1 MARVVP
7 TVPATAL
14 GGKEEGLPGALC
26 GPGCSHGAGD
36 GPGREGGG
44 SVPTEPATAL
54 GGWDGGSVPTEPA
67 TALGGWDGGLTRCH
81 SARVFSLGC
90 PGQDKQDKQ
99 DSPRDAWPMCQ
110 AQASPLV
117 LSRATEDSP
126 EVEGRGCPRAT

>member
-14 GGKEEGLPGALC
+14 GGLEEATRRPLWPGF
-26 GPGCSHGAGD
+26 SHGAGD
-36 GPGREGGG
+36 GPGRVG
-44 SVPTEPATAL
+44 
-54 GGWDGGSVPTEPA
+54 GGSVPTEPA

-117 LSRATEDSP
+117 LSGATEDSP
-126 EVEGRGCPRAT
+126 EVEGRGLP